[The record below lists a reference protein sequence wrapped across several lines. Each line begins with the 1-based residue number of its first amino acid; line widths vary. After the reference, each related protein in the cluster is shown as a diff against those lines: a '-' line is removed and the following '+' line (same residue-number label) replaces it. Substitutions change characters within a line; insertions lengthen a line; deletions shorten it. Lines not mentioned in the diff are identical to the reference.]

1 MKLSPLLLMLAVF
14 NYSNACLASAALLKV
29 LDRDDN
35 GYLTLDE
42 TGNKPQI
49 RFRFSQIDRN
59 QNDRLEMEEMQLVNI
74 PPAFGDFD
82 TDQSLGIT
90 PEEASALRAL
100 QNQFSRLDQN
110 EDQMIDPDEFG
121 EFRAGDEG

>member
-1 MKLSPLLLMLAVF
+1 MKLPPLLLMFTAL
-14 NYSNACLASAALLKV
+14 NYSGACLASAALLKV
-29 LDRDDN
+29 LDRNDN
-35 GYLTLDE
+35 GYLTLEE
-42 TGNKPQI
+42 TEDKPQI

-90 PEEASALRAL
+90 PEEASALQAL
-100 QNQFSRLDQN
+100 QNQFSQLDQN
-110 EDQMIDPDEFG
+110 EDQMIDPDEFE
-121 EFRAGDEG
+121 EFKASDEG